1 MAAPTGGVQGRCGE
15 QEQDTN
21 HAEHCAGWRP
31 RRRRFRDAALRGVLI
46 LREPSQ
52 KTLGAGSIPPKNA
65 GCFAVNACRSIDYVY
80 ARTVCVFLALQRS
93 ARAACGSNAA
103 EFAWKC
109 TREQRI
115 EAPTGGGRYGVYG

>member
-1 MAAPTGGVQGRCGE
+1 MLRCGE
-15 QEQDTN
+15 CSSSGTEP
-21 HAEHCAGWRP
+21 RP
-31 RRRRFRDAALRGVLI
+31 LA
-46 LREPSQ
+46 
-52 KTLGAGSIPPKNA
+52 AGSIPPRNA
-65 GCFAVNACRSIDYVY
+65 GCFAVNACRSINYVY

-115 EAPTGGGRYGVYG
+115 EAPTGGGRSFSARMLDALTEGVRTNQGLTFI